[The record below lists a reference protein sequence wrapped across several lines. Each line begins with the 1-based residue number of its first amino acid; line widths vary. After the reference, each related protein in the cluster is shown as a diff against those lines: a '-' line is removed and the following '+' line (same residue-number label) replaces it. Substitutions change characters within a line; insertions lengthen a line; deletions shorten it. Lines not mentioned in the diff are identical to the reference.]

1 MVERKTGRRMSVA
14 RQILLLQLAL
24 LALVIGVGAALAV
37 VDERR
42 DSDDAIRRQVSSI
55 AQTLALSDSTAAALT
70 SPDPTAILQPQTE
83 KIRQATGVDFIV
95 VMAPDR
101 TRFTPHEPGADRSTL
116 HREHRPRTCRR
127 DLHGDVRRVAG
138 AVDPRSHSCLRFR
151 RNPGRSGFCRCHPRA
166 DQQAVRPKCSG
177 HPVRCRRGSSCR
189 PPEFTSGESA
199 YQATDLGDG
208 AG

>member
-101 TRFTPHEPGADRSTL
+101 TRFTHTSPELIGQLFTGNIDRAL
-116 HREHRPRTCRR
+116 
-127 DLHGDVRRVAG
+127 AG
-138 AVDPRSHSCLRFR
+138 ATFTETYAGSLGPSIRAVTPVYD
-151 RNPGRSGFCRCHPRA
+151 SGGTLVGLVSAGVTREQISKQFAQSVP
-166 DQQAVRPKCSG
+166 VI
-177 HPVRCRRGSSCR
+177 PVRCRRGSSCR
-189 PPEFTSGESA
+189 PPEVHFW
-199 YQATDLGDG
+199 
-208 AG
+208 

>member
-70 SPDPTAILQPQTE
+70 SPGPDRDSATTDREDPTGH
-83 KIRQATGVDFIV
+83 R
-95 VMAPDR
+95 R
-101 TRFTPHEPGADRSTL
+101 RF
-116 HREHRPRTCRR
+116 HR
-127 DLHGDVRRVAG
+127 
-138 AVDPRSHSCLRFR
+138 
-151 RNPGRSGFCRCHPRA
+151 
-166 DQQAVRPKCSG
+166 
-177 HPVRCRRGSSCR
+177 
-189 PPEFTSGESA
+189 
-199 YQATDLGDG
+199 GDG
-208 AG
+208 A